1 VDLKRFEQLQSQVSV
16 LRRQQAKAE
25 GALEETMRRL
35 ESNFGCK
42 SLRKAEVLLEQLQKD
57 AEEAR
62 EAYEQELARFETEYG
77 ELLEG
82 VPSARVVK

>member
-1 VDLKRFEQLQSQVSV
+1 MQ
-16 LRRQQAKAE
+16 
-25 GALEETMRRL
+25 RL
-35 ESNFGCK
+35 ESSFGCK

-62 EAYEQELARFETEYG
+62 EAYEQELSRFEAEYG